1 MLELLKPLFGSK
13 TRVKVLET
21 LFLSPEKSFFIRE
34 LTRLT
39 NEPINA
45 IRREA
50 ATLEKIGVLVTFGEK
65 GKKYLAANKKYF
77 FFDEIQSLFEKA
89 SSPALSIVGSF
100 NKADFEFDLM
110 IFTGRFIG
118 RGDSIPIDLFLVGSM
133 QKEKVGTFLK
143 TEFGEEIDIRFSII
157 SKKDFLFRLRQNDHA
172 LKTILAV
179 KKNIIPVNHLQESI
193 EEWTV

>member
-50 ATLEKIGVLVTFGEK
+50 ATLEKIGVLISMNDK
-65 GKKYLAANKKYF
+65 GKRYLMANRKYF
-77 FFDEIQSLFEKA
+77 FFDELQSLFEKS
-89 SSPALSIVGSF
+89 SSPALSIVDSF
-100 NKADFEFDLM
+100 NKAHFEFDLM

-118 RGDSIPIDLFLVGSM
+118 RGESIPIDLLLVGGEA
-133 QKEKVGTFLK
+133 KEKVSQFLK
-143 TEFGEEIDIRFSII
+143 TEFGEEIDIRFSVV

-172 LKTILAV
+172 IKTILAV
-179 KKNIIPVNHLQESI
+179 KKNIIPVNHLQEEMENI
-193 EEWTV
+193 LF